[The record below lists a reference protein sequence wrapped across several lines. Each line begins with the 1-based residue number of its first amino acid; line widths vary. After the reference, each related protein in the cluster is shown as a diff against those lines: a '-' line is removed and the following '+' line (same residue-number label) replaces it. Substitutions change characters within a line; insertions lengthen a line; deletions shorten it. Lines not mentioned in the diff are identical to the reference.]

1 LVETARVFGPCDEAW
16 RGGQLS
22 STRPLLQ
29 LSAIID
35 ITDGVQSRASSSLA
49 VGEWP

>member
-1 LVETARVFGPCDEAW
+1 VSSVPVTRL
-16 RGGQLS
+16 GGGA

-49 VGEWP
+49 VGESP